1 MIQLSN
7 PRQVTFT
14 SSVETS
20 PTWSPDSGRIAYVS
34 DQSGNQDI
42 WVSSAAGGDAVNF
55 TADHLGSDTEPSWSP
70 DGNQIAFI
78 SDRAEGGIY
87 VMPAI
92 GGRPLRISSRGSAE
106 DVASPQWSADGTEL
120 AHMRREASGNVIE
133 IVSLATRQSRRLP
146 IPGEQGNRF
155 DMSWSPDGRFFAY
168 VRQGNRQL
176 EVNQLRLLRASD
188 GKEFAVTDGTTGEWS
203 PMWSADART
212 LYFLSNRGGSVD
224 VWQQRLTPQGVP
236 DGNATAVTVGI
247 GMQWAALSPDRRK
260 LAYSKGRPVANVW
273 RVPILSDRE
282 ARLEDAEQLTFD
294 EAFVEMLDLHP
305 DGKQLIVSSDR
316 GGSLDLWTAASDGTD
331 MKRLTANRGPDSAP
345 QVSPDGRSVAF
356 HSYRGGNFDIWVMP
370 VEGGPAVQLTR
381 DPGRKLH
388 PAWSPD
394 GTEIAFYALPDG
406 SVNAF
411 VVPSKGGDIRQITT
425 GTVSKYFPQW
435 LDRQWMFV
443 ASDGP
448 DGKRHLF
455 RFPSMGGALQQV
467 TKQPAWYFRWSPD
480 RTRLYFAGNDRGS
493 NDLWMLTL
501 ADGRERRLTR
511 FSTTRGE
518 LGELALAASDT
529 HLYFTLRKDVGDI
542 WIMDVASDRE
552 AVALDGEANGSQPS
566 VS

>member
-1 MIQLSN
+1 M
-7 PRQVTFT
+7 
-14 SSVETS
+14 
-20 PTWSPDSGRIAYVS
+20 SGQA
-34 DQSGNQDI
+34 
-42 WVSSAAGGDAVNF
+42 
-55 TADHLGSDTEPSWSP
+55 
-70 DGNQIAFI
+70 
-78 SDRAEGGIY
+78 
-87 VMPAI
+87 
-92 GGRPLRISSRGSAE
+92 
-106 DVASPQWSADGTEL
+106 
-120 AHMRREASGNVIE
+120 
-133 IVSLATRQSRRLP
+133 
-146 IPGEQGNRF
+146 
-155 DMSWSPDGRFFAY
+155 
-168 VRQGNRQL
+168 NRQL
-176 EVNQLRLLRASD
+176 EVNRLWLLRASD

-203 PMWSADART
+203 PMWSADARM

-236 DGNATAVTVGI
+236 DGNATAVTVGV
-247 GMQWAALSPDRRK
+247 GMRWAALSPDRRK

-282 ARLEDAEQLTFD
+282 AGWEDAEQLTFD

-305 DGKQLIVSSDR
+305 DGKQLIISSDR
-316 GGSLDLWTAASDGTD
+316 GGSLDLWAAAIDGTD
-331 MKRLTANRGPDSAP
+331 MRRLTTDRGPDGAP

-356 HSYRGGNFDIWVMP
+356 HSYRGGSLDIWVMP
-370 VEGGPAVQLTR
+370 IEGGPAIQLTR
-381 DPGRKLH
+381 DPGREQH

-394 GTEIAFYALPDG
+394 GTAIAFYALRDG

-425 GTVSKYFPQW
+425 GPVSKYFPQW

-455 RFPSMGGALQQV
+455 RFPGTGGALEQV

-480 RTRLYFAGNDRGS
+480 RTRLYFAGNYRGS
-493 NDLWMLTL
+493 NDLWMLTP

-511 FSTTRGE
+511 FSRTRGE

-542 WIMDVASDRE
+542 WIMDVASDR
-552 AVALDGEANGSQPS
+552 AP
-566 VS
+566 